1 MNDSKPLFA
10 NFLLLQAFVENY
22 GNASGIPDNWDGR
35 MYGGIYNPLVL
46 SFAIFLCIYGI
57 VAMPIAVAT
66 IVVLKFIP
74 VYLKAE
80 WEAAKRLN
88 PLVAIPQF
96 WWPMFVVWFK
106 AGTIKNYVAILVA
119 YFGIAKEG
127 CGTALCSDDDECPK
141 EFKITCCWW
150 IYIPATLLWVLCW
163 PFALVGPFFFYI
175 GWLAGTII
183 IGPIIWLMVLV
194 SDFL

>member
-1 MNDSKPLFA
+1 
-10 NFLLLQAFVENY
+10 
-22 GNASGIPDNWDGR
+22 
-35 MYGGIYNPLVL
+35 
-46 SFAIFLCIYGI
+46 
-57 VAMPIAVAT
+57 MPIAVAT

-150 IYIPATLLWVLCW
+150 IYIPSTL
-163 PFALVGPFFFYI
+163 F
-175 GWLAGTII
+175 
-183 IGPIIWLMVLV
+183 
-194 SDFL
+194 